1 MWRRVPLCR
10 LPARRPW
17 PGFMYLSPEWAGLC
31 CKVGVMTRTPS
42 GGRARPCD
50 AHSAPGCSVT
60 CPRHRARRAGS
71 TRTDQSFIYKKK
83 KLKPVLNSSR
93 SCSGPSRDENPVFGS
108 HRIPQ
113 DPTGPPG
120 APPRALLPGHGP
132 RLSAV
137 CPYKA
142 WKTIL
147 PGETRPDL
155 GASGALSGLAGPQ
168 RKVWPEGGSRCPVLT
183 CRRPGK
189 GRRATL
195 RPVPRRLLAWPVA
208 GSIFQSCHSGPL

>member
-1 MWRRVPLCR
+1 
-10 LPARRPW
+10 
-17 PGFMYLSPEWAGLC
+17 MYLSPEWAGLC
-31 CKVGVMTRTPS
+31 CKVGAMTRTPS

-60 CPRHRARRAGS
+60 CPRHRARKAGS
-71 TRTDQSFIYKKK
+71 TCTDQSFIYKKK

-120 APPRALLPGHGP
+120 APPRALLPGHSP

-137 CPYKA
+137 CPSGSHEEEHC
-142 WKTIL
+142 L
-147 PGETRPDL
+147 VSELLHQPETQEEE
-155 GASGALSGLAGPQ
+155 AALANTDSVSNVKQPVTLHGITEPKSNK
-168 RKVWPEGGSRCPVLT
+168 RPVLN
-183 CRRPGK
+183 
-189 GRRATL
+189 
-195 RPVPRRLLAWPVA
+195 
-208 GSIFQSCHSGPL
+208 

>member
-17 PGFMYLSPEWAGLC
+17 PGFMYLSPEWAGLH
-31 CKVGVMTRTPS
+31 CKVGAMTRTPS

-113 DPTGPPG
+113 DRRVPLPVLCSQGTAPASQLSVLTRHGRRSFLERLVQTSGPV
-120 APPRALLPGHGP
+120 APCLGLPGLRGRFGQKVGH
-132 RLSAV
+132 AV
-137 CPYKA
+137 LC
-142 WKTIL
+142 
-147 PGETRPDL
+147 
-155 GASGALSGLAGPQ
+155 
-168 RKVWPEGGSRCPVLT
+168 
-183 CRRPGK
+183 
-189 GRRATL
+189 
-195 RPVPRRLLAWPVA
+195 
-208 GSIFQSCHSGPL
+208 